1 MVGPLILH
9 LSEESIYQD
18 HVMCDDDAP
27 DGDGM
32 VCVGERVQ
40 QALLPLQAVEHL
52 LANFS
57 TRLDKK
63 LILSKCCQKHVI
75 LYIMEICCR

>member
-9 LSEESIYQD
+9 LCEEPIYQD
-18 HVMCDDDAP
+18 HVVYDDDAP

-32 VCVGERVQ
+32 VRVGKRVQ
-40 QALLPLQAVEHL
+40 QALLPLQAVKHL

-63 LILSKCCQKHVI
+63 VI
-75 LYIMEICCR
+75 P